1 MDVLPVM
8 DTIIAIKCFSP
19 RDSRLGTTA
28 LASVILVLLMSG
40 CQPPEIGPTP
50 TLSIKTDIT
59 EDLYHRLKAGLFI
72 AGKDPMIF
80 RIEKD
85 SHFFQGLKIPFYRG
99 EAPYKMMRVSW
110 ERGSFWVKPDNLEL
124 VVIYLDPEAT
134 YSHVQVTTLRGY
146 TNAREFRGKYEHPI
160 R

>member
-1 MDVLPVM
+1 MDVLPAT
-8 DTIIAIKCFSP
+8 DTIIAMKCFSHLN
-19 RDSRLGTTA
+19 SRLGTRA
-28 LASVILVLLMSG
+28 LASVMLVLLMSG

-50 TLSIKTDIT
+50 TLSLKTDIT
-59 EDLYHRLKAGLFI
+59 EDLYHRLKAGLFT
-72 AGKDPMIF
+72 AGTDPMII

-85 SHFFQGLKIPFYRG
+85 PIFFHELEIPFYID

-110 ERGSFWVKPDNLEL
+110 ERGSFWVKPDNHAL

-134 YSHVQVTTLRGY
+134 YSHVEIATLRGY
-146 TNAREFRGKYEHPI
+146 TNAREFRVGYEHPI